1 MQYNMTELE
10 VSHLII
16 TCPQCTA
23 QYRYDEARFGDSP
36 RRKVKCPKC
45 THIFDITNPS
55 GETGDPTF
63 IGKDQTQA
71 DGYSPDDH
79 QTDKSVLQP
88 ESPELPSLAPLSPD
102 LRFSLAVI
110 AGAQAGTV
118 FKIIKPRVYLGR
130 GTAVDIQLRDAEISR
145 RHAMIEIR
153 GDEVTLID
161 QGATNGCF
169 VQGVRIE
176 NSILD
181 HQMEFTLGSTT
192 LMLIITSTRGDA
204 V

>member
-1 MQYNMTELE
+1 M
-10 VSHLII
+10 II
-16 TCPQCTA
+16 TCPQCSA

-45 THIFDITNPS
+45 SHIFEITNPS
-55 GETGDPTF
+55 GDTGDPTY
-63 IGKDQTQA
+63 IGKGQA
-71 DGYSPDDH
+71 QEDGSDPDDH
-79 QTDKSVLQP
+79 QTDKSFLEP
-88 ESPELPSLAPLSPD
+88 EDPELPPLAPLRTD

-110 AGAQAGTV
+110 AGAQAGSV
-118 FKIIKPRVYLGR
+118 FKITKPRVYLGR
-130 GTAVDIQLRDAEISR
+130 GTSADIQLRDAEISR

-153 GDEVTLID
+153 GDEVTVVD

-169 VQGVRIE
+169 VEGARVE
-176 NSILD
+176 SAVLD

-192 LMLIITSTRGDA
+192 LMLIITSTSGNT

>member
-1 MQYNMTELE
+1 M
-10 VSHLII
+10 II
-16 TCPQCTA
+16 TCPQCSA
-23 QYRYDEARFGDSP
+23 QYRYDETRFGDAP

-45 THIFDITNPS
+45 THLFDITNPS
-55 GETGDPTF
+55 SETGDPTY
-63 IGKDQTQA
+63 IGKSQSQEFTP
-71 DGYSPDDH
+71 SPDDH
-79 QTDKSVLQP
+79 QTDKTFLEP
-88 ESPELPSLAPLSPD
+88 ESPELPVLAPLSPD

-118 FKIIKPRVYLGR
+118 FKITKPRVYLGR
-130 GTAVDIQLRDAEISR
+130 GTAADIQLRDAEISR

-153 GDEVTLID
+153 GDEVTLVD

-169 VQGVRIE
+169 VEGARVE
-176 NSILD
+176 NAVLD

-192 LMLIITSTRGDA
+192 LMLIITSTSGNT

>member
-1 MQYNMTELE
+1 M
-10 VSHLII
+10 II
-16 TCPQCTA
+16 TCPQCSA

-45 THIFDITNPS
+45 SHIFDITNPS
-55 GETGDPTF
+55 GDTGDPTY
-63 IGKDQTQA
+63 IAKGQTQEEGA
-71 DGYSPDDH
+71 SPDDH
-79 QTDKSVLQP
+79 QTDKTFLEP
-88 ESPELPSLAPLSPD
+88 EDPELPPLAPLRAD

-110 AGAQAGTV
+110 AGAQAGSV
-118 FKIIKPRVYLGR
+118 FKITNPRVYLGR
-130 GTAVDIQLRDAEISR
+130 GTSADIQLRDAEISR

-153 GDEVTLID
+153 GDEVTVVD

-169 VQGVRIE
+169 VEGARVE
-176 NSILD
+176 SAVLE

-192 LMLIITSTRGDA
+192 LMLIITSTSGNT

>member
-1 MQYNMTELE
+1 M
-10 VSHLII
+10 II
-16 TCPQCTA
+16 TCPQCSA
-23 QYRYDEARFGDSP
+23 QYRYDEARFGDTP

-45 THIFDITNPS
+45 SHIFEITNPS
-55 GETGDPTF
+55 GEMSDPTF
-63 IGKDQTQA
+63 VGKGQRQEIEP
-71 DGYSPDDH
+71 SPDDH
-79 QTDKSVLQP
+79 QTDRTFLEP
-88 ESPELPSLAPLSPD
+88 EDPELPPLGPLSTD

-118 FKIIKPRVYLGR
+118 FKITKPRVYLGR
-130 GTAVDIQLRDAEISR
+130 GTAADIQLRDAEISR

-153 GDEVTLID
+153 GDEVTVVD

-169 VQGVRIE
+169 VEGARVE
-176 NSILD
+176 SAILE

-192 LMLIITSTRGDA
+192 LMLIITSTSGNT